1 MRQHGE
7 HRFTACT
14 LDAPDGETAKPN
26 AGIVGVASQKAAAGT
41 GRCVVELKA
50 NGEDEG
56 EDELD
61 ERFAIAKELRVG
73 RLIVEIDSEGAIL
86 AWCFGGLCH
95 VSSPLGWWLI
105 RMRHGESNILKD
117 QAYWKRLRVLPLNPM
132 ECGILER
139 AQETWAM
146 AGLGPRSAIE
156 RAEIGNSRPTVVRAC
171 ALLDRERDI
180 TP

>member
-61 ERFAIAKELRVG
+61 ERFAIAKVLRVG

-117 QAYWKRLRVLPLNPM
+117 QAYWKRLRVLPWLTDKTPALHFSSRFLPLKHKSKLPAF
-132 ECGILER
+132 GIL
-139 AQETWAM
+139 
-146 AGLGPRSAIE
+146 
-156 RAEIGNSRPTVVRAC
+156 
-171 ALLDRERDI
+171 LL
-180 TP
+180 